1 MTLVRSAIWIMPWLM
16 KCPGPGW
23 NRTDLYGISIVRSSD
38 CSGLYVVFISTQ
50 RRVVRVLDARKQ
62 MTYKMDRNHG
72 QHGISSLVP
81 KLEATS
87 GHFHWFLTIEVNSL
101 LLSNLFLQTF
111 ISRKDAW
118 DSSKPLARIAE
129 ACITLSCIL
138 LPFVCA
144 ILPTLISE
152 LSLNNKAQKYQNARL
167 ESKGLLAN
175 IMLALVFFLCVS
187 VWP

>member
-1 MTLVRSAIWIMPWLM
+1 
-16 KCPGPGW
+16 
-23 NRTDLYGISIVRSSD
+23 
-38 CSGLYVVFISTQ
+38 
-50 RRVVRVLDARKQ
+50 

-118 DSSKPLARIAE
+118 DSSKPLARIGRGLHH
-129 ACITLSCIL
+129 TLVYIA
-138 LPFVCA
+138 P
-144 ILPTLISE
+144 I
-152 LSLNNKAQKYQNARL
+152 RL
-167 ESKGLLAN
+167 CHFAYSYFRT
-175 IMLALVFFLCVS
+175 VTQ
-187 VWP
+187 